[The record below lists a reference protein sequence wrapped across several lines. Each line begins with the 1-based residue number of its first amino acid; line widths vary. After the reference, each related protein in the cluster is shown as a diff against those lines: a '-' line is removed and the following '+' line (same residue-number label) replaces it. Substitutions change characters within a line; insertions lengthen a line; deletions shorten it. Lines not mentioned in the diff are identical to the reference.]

1 MGSCLFWILVFRK
14 LLMGSWKLLFIVN
27 QLILIN
33 ICHLTR
39 ITREAIKSLLL
50 QLCFRERRI
59 SVNYNKLKERENK
72 CQYVTNILKENNYP
86 KSFLYDCLRGPTL
99 TDCNSP
105 EDDSAGKGF
114 AIVPYIQG
122 IAEPI
127 RRVLNNCGIKVA
139 LKPFQ
144 TLEHIFSKPKDAF
157 RLIRKHMLYT
167 LYHAVIARKY
177 IWVKQNASFAH
188 V

>member
-1 MGSCLFWILVFRK
+1 MGSCPLSFNSHHPRSHKRSVVATLFQRAD
-14 LLMGSWKLLFIVN
+14 N
-27 QLILIN
+27 
-33 ICHLTR
+33 LTSNND
-39 ITREAIKSLLL
+39 A
-50 QLCFRERRI
+50 
-59 SVNYNKLKERENK
+59 RENE

-86 KSFLYDCLRGPTL
+86 KSFLYDCLRRPTL
-99 TDCNSP
+99 THCNSP
-105 EDDSAGKGF
+105 EGDSAVKGF

-127 RRVLNNCGIKVA
+127 RRVFNNCGIKVS

-144 TLEHIFSKPKDAF
+144 TLGHIFAKPKDRV